1 MLFLEALLLFL
12 ILHSMKS
19 KKSFRSSRAMAA
31 KNGCRTTTVME
42 TSSID

>member
-1 MLFLEALLLFL
+1 MLFLEALLL

-19 KKSFRSSRAMAA
+19 KKSFRKSRATAS
-31 KNGCRTTTVME
+31 KNGCRNTTVVE